1 MITLTLADTP
11 RFTRGYRLQHDT
23 VRQQWIIQA
32 PERALVADP
41 IAGEILQRVDN
52 TRSVTEIVDRLC
64 EQFDAS
70 RETITHD
77 VLTLLSDLVEKG
89 ILRL

>member
-1 MITLTLADTP
+1 MTLVTLSNVP
-11 RFTRGYRLQHDT
+11 RFTRGYRLQHDK

-32 PERALVADP
+32 PERALIADP
-41 IAGEILQRVDN
+41 IAATILQHVDN
-52 TRSVTEIVDRLC
+52 TRSVSEIVNHLC
-64 EQFDAS
+64 QHFDAS

-77 VLTLLSDLVEKG
+77 VLTLLSGLVEKG

>member
-1 MITLTLADTP
+1 MSSVTLSSVP

-32 PERALVADP
+32 PERALIADP
-41 IAGEILQRVDN
+41 IAATILRYVDN
-52 TRSVTEIVDRLC
+52 TRSVDVIVDALC
-64 EQFDAS
+64 QSFDAS

-77 VLTLLSDLVEKG
+77 VLALLSDLVEKG